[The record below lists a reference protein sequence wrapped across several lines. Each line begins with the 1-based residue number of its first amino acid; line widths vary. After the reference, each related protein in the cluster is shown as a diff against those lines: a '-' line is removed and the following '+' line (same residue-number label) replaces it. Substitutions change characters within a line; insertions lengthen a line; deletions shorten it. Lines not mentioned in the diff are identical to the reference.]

1 MLLPAGIPILLRLHV
16 TVSAVFYQGVGQG
29 GDFGAEGELANQD
42 LELSITRE
50 EMLARL
56 PEQLV
61 QEFEKEFVEVGD
73 FGESI
78 SAAPPKQWGWAD
90 CIATLLCVKVTWMPS
105 RCWWRQVLML
115 IRSANSAGRHCLRR
129 RKTAL
134 TGLGNFC
141 WRTVRIPILPMRVAG
156 IRSI

>member
-1 MLLPAGIPILLRLHV
+1 MPLPAGIPILLRLRV
-16 TVSAVFYQGVGQG
+16 TVSAVFIRVWAR
-29 GDFGAEGELANQD
+29 AETLVRQGELANED

-78 SAAPPKQWGWAD
+78 SAAPAKQWGGLTALHFAVREGD
-90 CIATLLCVKVTWMPS
+90 LDAVKVLGGG
-105 RCWWRQVLML
+105 RC
-115 IRSANSAGRHCLRR
+115 
-129 RKTAL
+129 
-134 TGLGNFC
+134 
-141 WRTVRIPILPMRVAG
+141 
-156 IRSI
+156 